1 MPEAMKKVRTELGN
15 EAVILHSKVIHTG
28 GFLGLFKKRN
38 IEVLAA
44 IDPDSNRE
52 ARQTKKEKISS
63 IPNLFENKTAKD
75 NDVSLTKHAEF
86 STEKVLKQLE
96 QLNGF
101 VQEFV
106 QNEKISTAALPN
118 PVQQVIACLEKQG
131 LDKQLLIKITREL
144 VGKWYKEG
152 ADKSFNEVLFW
163 TKEYLY
169 QEISSYSFGEL
180 SLSKRFVNVVGPT
193 GVGKTTT
200 LAKMAADIMLK
211 HHKKIGFITTD
222 TYRIAA
228 IEQLKT
234 YANILN
240 VPLEVCYNLQDFE
253 SAAKKLESCDVIL
266 IDTAGRNFR
275 NKQYV
280 DDLKKVVDYKREM
293 ETLLVLSLT
302 AKQEDMEEIYQ
313 QFSTID
319 INQFVFTKMDETS
332 TYGSMVNL
340 IVKYQRGAA
349 YLTTGQNVPDDMLAA
364 NPEIIVNRII
374 GVD

>member
-1 MPEAMKKVRTELGN
+1 MPEAMKKVRSELGN

-28 GFLGLFKKRN
+28 GFLGFFKKRN

-44 IDPDSNRE
+44 IDPAINSETSVKKKVIPPFPKLLDEKLEE
-52 ARQTKKEKISS
+52 AEEMSS
-63 IPNLFENKTAKD
+63 SANL
-75 NDVSLTKHAEF
+75 
-86 STEKVLKQLE
+86 STNQLME
-96 QLNGF
+96 QLNQLNDR
-101 VQEFV
+101 VQEIA
-106 QNEKISTAALPN
+106 QQEKKNQMTLPG
-118 PVQQVIACLEKQG
+118 PIQQVMGCLEKQH
-131 LDKQLLIKITREL
+131 LDEQLQTKVVKKLIE
-144 VGKWYKEG
+144 KWYREG
-152 ADKSFNEVLFW
+152 EDKSVNEV
-163 TKEYLY
+163 KEWAQKYLH
-169 QEISSYSFGEL
+169 QEIASNTFGEL
-180 SLSKRFVNVVGPT
+180 SLSKKFVNVIGPT

-200 LAKMAADIMLK
+200 LAKMAADFMLK

-240 VPLEVCYNLQDFE
+240 VPLEVCYNLKDFE
-253 SAAKKLESCDVIL
+253 LAAKKLETCDVIL

-280 DDLKKVVDYKREM
+280 EDLKKVVDYKREM

-302 AKQEDMEEIYQ
+302 AKQEDMEEIYR

-319 INQFVFTKMDETS
+319 IDRFVFTKMDETS

-340 IVKYQRGAA
+340 IVKYQKGVA

-364 NPEIIVNRII
+364 TSLEIVNRII
-374 GVD
+374 GVDEK